1 VPWDRIKGIEKEIV
15 TKKGPFWSGMQ
26 WIAERER
33 VRGSKD
39 RNSIK
44 WTMEIKHNLGYTA
57 RVKYTNTKILND
69 LFRDLLLSTLFL
81 NAPNYKIL
89 CTVFPGL

>member
-1 VPWDRIKGIEKEIV
+1 
-15 TKKGPFWSGMQ
+15 
-26 WIAERER
+26 
-33 VRGSKD
+33 
-39 RNSIK
+39 
-44 WTMEIKHNLGYTA
+44 MEIKHNLGYTA